1 MSTANILKGLK
12 FAGGLALK
20 AAPMLGPAAVPLG
33 IASTIAGG
41 VVGGALKDKKN
52 AALQAAL
59 KAETGPGREAAAV
72 AEAANRANIGNQ
84 ALAPHIIAQG
94 PQAGRSG
101 GRTFAPYSG
110 QKAAENRELVQKTID
125 KAGAKTKEATAQSM
139 KDSGDRQFALRAAI
153 EENKAAQRTATDEQL
168 FGERNKK
175 TGARMG
181 GGGLVGAIGGK
192 GGALEKVVADWKAKN
207 DPFGGTMA
215 EVAEEAT
222 GGAPAEAATY
232 KVREGD
238 TLGEIATKNK
248 TTIEALQAANPDLIK
263 NPNLIEEGWQLKIPG
278 TEAPAAAAASGS
290 AQAAAAPTQEAPARP
305 NMYRDV
311 RDQFRERKEAREEER
326 RVEGILEEDAATEA
340 EIGAENAPPTL
351 DVANLYRQRLRQQY
365 GSLPQET
372 QVYLDRTLHP
382 ESWVERSPE
391 DQKAMINIMTTIFET
406 QGFNTDVRIGD

>member
-1 MSTANILKGLK
+1 M
-12 FAGGLALK
+12 AGGLALR
-20 AAPMLGPAAVPLG
+20 AAPMLGPAAVPVG
-33 IASTIAGG
+33 IASTIVGG
-41 VVGGALKDKKN
+41 VVGAALKDKKN

-59 KAETGPGREAAAV
+59 KAETGPSKEAADV

-110 QKAAENRELVQKTID
+110 QKAAENRKLVQDTIER
-125 KAGAKTKEATAQSM
+125 AGADTREATGKAM
-139 KDSGDRQFALRAAI
+139 RDSGDRQFALRVGI
-153 EENKAAQRTATDEQL
+153 EENKAAQRAATDEQL
-168 FGERNKK
+168 FGERSTK
-175 TGARMG
+175 TGKRMDS
-181 GGGLVGAIGGK
+181 GLVGAIGGK
-192 GGALEKVVADWKAKN
+192 GGVLEKVVGDWKAKN

-263 NPNLIEEGWQLKIPG
+263 DPKLIETGWQLKIPG
-278 TEAPAAAAASGS
+278 TEAPAAAPAPA
-290 AQAAAAPTQEAPARP
+290 AAAAPTQEAPARP

-311 RDQFRERKEAREEER
+311 RDQFRERKEGREEAR
-326 RVEGILEEDAATEA
+326 RVEGILEKDAATEA
-340 EIGAENAPPTL
+340 EIGEEEAALAAENAPPTL
-351 DVANLYRQRLRQQY
+351 DVTNYERQQLRQQY

-372 QVYLDRTLHP
+372 QAYLDRTLDP
-382 ESWVERSPE
+382 DSWIARSPE
-391 DQKAMINIMTTIFET
+391 DQKAMIDVMTTIFET
-406 QGFNTDVRIGD
+406 QGFNIDNEIL